1 MKKNYSIKKLLFLFI
16 TFFLFIG
23 QINAQKKKTDP
34 IAKPNHLRGKIN
46 KVYKASEKELLF
58 KEHLNT
64 RNEDKLVF
72 IKSENDKL
80 GFTHEKYRQY
90 YKNIKVD
97 FATPIVHI
105 KNGEIKSLSGEF
117 YQIEGVNITPKIT
130 KITAFQKA
138 VSSIGATSYLWEN
151 SKNAQLINYSK
162 PQGELIILPGYI
174 IGKKN
179 DKLAFKFDIYATKP
193 ISRGFVYVDAE
204 NGEILFYNAIIKH
217 ANNLLGVDFE
227 KYLSK
232 VKNTKSEDKI
242 LVTASAATRYSGT
255 RSIET
260 ITGTGGYILNDNT
273 RGNGINTYDLN
284 ESTNYSSAVEFSDN
298 DNNWTA
304 AEWDNTAKDN
314 GALDAHWG
322 AEMTYDY
329 WQSKHGRNSFD
340 GAGAAIN
347 SYVHY
352 NTAYDNAFWDG
363 SRMTYGDGSSDG
375 TVGNGYFDILTS
387 LDVAAHE
394 IGHAI
399 CSYTADLAYQKES
412 GAMNEAFSDIWAAS
426 VEAYAAPEKSI
437 WLIGEDIER
446 RTTSVSLRSM
456 SNPKDEGQPD
466 TYGGVN
472 WIDPNCTP
480 SSTNDYCG
488 VHTNSGVLNHWFYI
502 LSEGKSGTNDIGSV
516 YSVTGISIDKAAQ
529 IAFRIESV
537 YLSANST
544 YADAR
549 SFGIQSAEDLYGIG
563 SAEVIATT
571 NAFYAVGVGQEYGDT
586 SVTYCTSQGNSVAD
600 EFIGRVQI
608 GSIDNNSTA
617 SSGYTDFTAIST
629 DLNKDTSV
637 SITITPTWT
646 GTVYSEGYSVWI
658 DYNQDGDFAD
668 AGEQVWSKAASQ
680 TTPVSGTFTIP
691 TTATAGSTRMRVSM
705 KYNGIPTEC
714 EAFSYGEVEDY
725 TVNLIDATADTQVP
739 TAPTLTT
746 SNVTISTV
754 DLSWSGA
761 TDNVAVTGYN
771 VYKNGT
777 LLTSVTGT
785 TYQATGL
792 TLGTTYSF
800 TVRAKD
806 AAGNVSID
814 SNAASVTPTDTT
826 APTAPT
832 LTASNA
838 TTTTVDLSWTGAT
851 DNVAVTGYDVYKDG
865 ILLASVTGTTYQAT
879 GLTSGTTYSFT
890 IRAKDAAGNISVDS
904 NTATITTT
912 TVDTTAP
919 TAPTLTASNTTTTTV
934 DLSWTG
940 ATDNVSVTGYDVYKD
955 GIFLIS
961 TTATAYQATGLT
973 SGTTYSFTVRAKDA
987 AGNISTNSN
996 TVTITTTTVDTSAPT
1011 APTLTASNV
1020 TTSTVDLSWSGA
1032 TDNVAVTDYDVYK
1045 NGTLLASVTGTT
1057 YQATGLTS
1065 ATSYSF
1071 TVRAKDAAGN
1081 ISVDSNTATI
1091 TTLNQT
1097 VTYCASKGT
1106 TVTDEYIG
1114 NVQIG
1119 TINNASGSGN
1129 GYSDFTAIS
1138 TNLNKGTSVT
1148 ITVTPTWTATVYSE
1162 GYSVWIDYNQDGD
1175 FADAGEQVWSKA
1187 ASQTTP
1193 VSGTFTVPTTATAG
1207 STRMRVS
1214 MKYNGIPTECE
1225 TFSYGEVEDYTVN
1238 LIDAVADTQAPTSPT
1253 LTASNATA
1261 TTADLS
1267 WSGAT
1272 DNVSVTG
1279 YDVFKN
1285 GTLLA
1290 SVTGTTYQATG
1301 LTPATSYSF
1310 TVTAKDA
1317 AGNSSVS
1324 SNTATITTLN
1334 QTLTYCASKGN
1345 TVTDEYIGN
1354 VQIGTINNASG
1365 NGNGYSDFTA
1375 LSTNI
1380 SGTVTITV
1388 TPTWTATVYSE
1399 GYSVWI
1405 DYNQDGDFADAGE
1418 QVWSNAA
1425 TKTTP
1430 VSGTFTVPSTATTG
1444 ATRMRVSM
1452 KYNGIPTECETF
1464 TYGEV
1469 EDYTVV
1475 IGASAINTIGITTN
1489 TNTSITL
1496 YPNPVKGSFLT
1507 VRMSENTKA
1516 TYTIANILGQTVKS
1530 GSIINT
1536 IDVSELKSGMYI
1548 ININDGV
1555 KITSKKFIKE

>member
-1 MKKNYSIKKLLFLFI
+1 MKQNYSRKKLLFLFI
-16 TFFLFIG
+16 GLLFFIG
-23 QINAQKKKTDP
+23 QINAQKKQSTP
-34 IAKPNHLRGKIN
+34 TAKPSQLRVKLG
-46 KVYKASEKELLF
+46 KVYTANQKDLLF

-64 RNEDKLVF
+64 RNEDKIVF
-72 IKSENDKL
+72 VKSETDRL
-80 GFTHEKYRQY
+80 GFTHERYQQY

-97 FATPIVHI
+97 FATPIVHV

-117 YQIEGVNITPKIT
+117 YQIENLNTTPQISKEA
-130 KITAFQKA
+130 AFQRA
-138 VSSIGATSYLWEN
+138 VSSIGASSYMWQDTR
-151 SKNAQLINYSK
+151 NARLINYTK
-162 PQGELIILPGYI
+162 PEGELVILPGYL
-174 IGKKN
+174 IGKKE
-179 DKLAFKFDIYATKP
+179 DKLAFKFDIYATQP
-193 ISRGFVYVDAE
+193 ISRGFVYVDAK
-204 NGEILFYNAIIKH
+204 NGEVLFYNAIIKH
-217 ANNLLGVDFE
+217 IDKFSSKHKKSGSKE
-227 KYLSK
+227 KTT
-232 VKNTKSEDKI
+232 NIADKI
-242 LVTASAATRYSGT
+242 LVAGSAATRYSGT

-260 ITGTGGYILNDNT
+260 STATGGYILSDNT
-273 RGNGINTYDLN
+273 RGNGIHTYDLN
-284 ESTNYSSAVEFSDN
+284 ESTNYTSAVDFTDN

-329 WQSKHGRNSFD
+329 WSTKHNRNSFD

-352 NTAYDNAFWDG
+352 NVAYDNAFWDG
-363 SRMTYGDGSSDG
+363 SRMTYGDGSSNG
-375 TVGNGYFDILTS
+375 TVGNGTFDILTS

-394 IGHAI
+394 IGHAV
-399 CSYTADLAYQKES
+399 CTNTANLAYQKES
-412 GAMNEAFSDIWAAS
+412 GAMNEAFSDIWAAA
-426 VEAYAAPEKSI
+426 VESFAAPEKSV

-446 RTTSVSLRSM
+446 RTTSASLRSM
-456 SNPKDEGQPD
+456 SNPKAEGQPD
-466 TYGGVN
+466 TYGGTNWVN
-472 WIDPNCTP
+472 PNCTP

-502 LSEGKSGTNDIGSV
+502 LSVGKSGTNDIGSA
-516 YSVTGISIDKAAQ
+516 YSVTGIGIDKAAQ

-537 YLSANST
+537 YMSANST

-549 SFGIQSAEDLYGIG
+549 TFGIQSAEDLYGVG
-563 SAEVIATT
+563 SPEVIATT
-571 NAFYAVGVGQEYGDT
+571 NAFYAVGIGLEYGNNSLVYCASKGT
-586 SVTYCTSQGNSVAD
+586 TVTDEYIGN
-600 EFIGRVQI
+600 VQI
-608 GSIDNNSTA
+608 GTINNA
-617 SSGYTDFTAIST
+617 SGSGNGYSDFTAIST
-629 DLNKDTSV
+629 DLNKGASV
-637 SITITPTWT
+637 TITITPTWT
-646 GTVYSEGYSVWI
+646 ATVYSEGYSVWI

-714 EAFSYGEVEDY
+714 ETFSYGEVEDY
-725 TVNLIDATADTQVP
+725 TVNLIDATADTQAP
-739 TAPTLTT
+739 TAPTLTA

-761 TDNVAVTGYN
+761 TDNVGVTGYD

-777 LLTSVTGT
+777 LLASVTGT

-806 AAGNVSID
+806 AAGNVSVD
-814 SNAASVTPTDTT
+814 SNTTSVTPTDTT

-838 TTTTVDLSWTGAT
+838 TTTTVDLSWSGAT
-851 DNVAVTGYDVYKDG
+851 DNVGVTGYDVYKNG
-865 ILLASVTGTTYQAT
+865 TLLASVTGTTYQAT

-890 IRAKDAAGNISVDS
+890 IRAKDAAGNVSVDS
-904 NTATITTT
+904 NTATATTT

-919 TAPTLTASNTTTTTV
+919 TAPTLTASNATTTTV
-934 DLSWTG
+934 DLSWSG
-940 ATDNVSVTGYDVYKD
+940 ATDNVAVTGYDVYKN
-955 GIFLIS
+955 GVFLIS
-961 TTATAYQATGLT
+961 TTATTYQVTGLT

-987 AGNISTNSN
+987 AGNVSVDSN
-996 TVTITTTTVDTSAPT
+996 TATVTTTAVDTTAPT
-1011 APTLTASNV
+1011 APTLTASNA

-1032 TDNVAVTDYDVYK
+1032 TDNVAVTGYDVYK
-1045 NGTLLASVTGTT
+1045 NGTLLTSVTGTT
-1057 YQATGLTS
+1057 YQATGLTP

-1081 ISVDSNTATI
+1081 VSVDSNTATI

-1138 TNLNKGTSVT
+1138 TDLNKGASVT
-1148 ITVTPTWTATVYSE
+1148 ITITPTWTATVYSE

-1193 VSGTFTVPTTATAG
+1193 VSGTFTIPTTATAG

-1225 TFSYGEVEDYTVN
+1225 TFTYGEVEDYTVVLVDPVPDN
-1238 LIDAVADTQAPTSPT
+1238 QAPTAPT

-1272 DNVSVTG
+1272 DNVGVTG

-1345 TVTDEYIGN
+1345 VVTDEYIGR
-1354 VQIGTINNASG
+1354 VQIGTIDNASG

-1418 QVWSNAA
+1418 QVWSKAA
-1425 TKTTP
+1425 SKTTP
-1430 VSGTFTVPSTATTG
+1430 VSGTFTVPATATAG

-1475 IGASAINTIGITTN
+1475 IGAAPVNFAATTIDSTI
-1489 TNTSITL
+1489 SL
-1496 YPNPVKGSFLT
+1496 YPNPVKGNFLT
-1507 VRMSENTKA
+1507 VRMADSTKA

-1530 GSIINT
+1530 GSVRGA
-1536 IDVSELKSGMYI
+1536 IDVSGLKAGVYI

-1555 KITSKKFIKE
+1555 NVTTKKFVKQ

>member
-1 MKKNYSIKKLLFLFI
+1 MKQNYSKKKLLLIFISFL
-16 TFFLFIG
+16 LFIG
-23 QINAQKKKTDP
+23 QINAQKKELTP
-34 IAKPNHLRGKIN
+34 IAKPSQLRTKLG
-46 KVYKASEKELLF
+46 KVYRANQKDLLF
-58 KEHLNT
+58 KEHLNK
-64 RNEDKLVF
+64 RSEDKIIFV
-72 IKSENDKL
+72 KRESDRL
-80 GFTHEKYRQY
+80 GFTHEKYQQY

-97 FATPIVHI
+97 FATPIIHI

-117 YQIEGVNITPKIT
+117 YQIENLNITPRISKGIALQRA
-130 KITAFQKA
+130 I
-138 VSSIGATSYLWEN
+138 SSIGASSYMWQDAR
-151 SKNAQLINYSK
+151 NARLINYKK
-162 PQGELIILPGYI
+162 PEGELVILPGYL
-174 IGKKN
+174 IGKKE

-193 ISRGFVYVDAE
+193 ISRGFVYVDAK
-204 NGEILFYNAIIKH
+204 NGKVLFYNAIIKH
-217 ANNLLGVDFE
+217 INKFNN
-227 KYLSK
+227 
-232 VKNTKSEDKI
+232 KNKRTTSNLKSTKIADKI
-242 LVTASAATRYSGT
+242 LVTGSATTRYSGA

-260 ITGTGGYILNDNT
+260 LTGTGGYILNDNT
-273 RGNGINTYDLN
+273 RGNGIRTYDLN
-284 ESTNYSSAVEFSDN
+284 ESTNYASAVDFTDN

-329 WQSKHGRNSFD
+329 WLTKHNRNSFD
-340 GAGAAIN
+340 GAGATIN

-352 NTAYDNAFWDG
+352 DVAYDNAFWDG

-399 CSYTADLAYQKES
+399 CTNTANLAYQKES
-412 GAMNEAFSDIWAAS
+412 GAMNEAFSDIWAAA
-426 VEAYAAPEKSI
+426 VESFAAPEKSI

-456 SNPKDEGQPD
+456 SDPKAEGQPD
-466 TYGGVN
+466 TYGGTN

-502 LSEGKSGTNDIGSV
+502 LSVGKSGTNDIGSV
-516 YSVTGISIDKAAQ
+516 YSVTGIGIDKAAQ

-537 YLSANST
+537 YMSANST

-549 SFGIQSAEDLYGIG
+549 TFGVQSAEDLYGVG
-563 SAEVIATT
+563 SPEVIATT
-571 NAFYAVGVGQEYGDT
+571 NAFYAVGVGLEYGNN
-586 SVTYCTSQGNSVAD
+586 SVTYCASKGNSVTD
-600 EFIGRVQI
+600 EYIGNVQI
-608 GSIDNNSTA
+608 GTINNA
-617 SSGYTDFTAIST
+617 SGNGNGYSDFTAIST
-629 DLNKDTSV
+629 DLDKGA
-637 SITITPTWT
+637 SITITVTPTWT

-705 KYNGIPTEC
+705 KYNGVPTEC

-725 TVNLIDATADTQVP
+725 TVNLIDATADTQAP
-739 TAPTLTT
+739 TAPTLTA

-761 TDNVAVTGYN
+761 TDNVGVTGYD

-777 LLTSVTGT
+777 LLASVTGT

-806 AAGNVSID
+806 AAGNVSVD

-838 TTTTVDLSWTGAT
+838 TTTTVDLSW
-851 DNVAVTGYDVYKDG
+851 
-865 ILLASVTGTTYQAT
+865 
-879 GLTSGTTYSFT
+879 
-890 IRAKDAAGNISVDS
+890 
-904 NTATITTT
+904 
-912 TVDTTAP
+912 
-919 TAPTLTASNTTTTTV
+919 
-934 DLSWTG
+934 
-940 ATDNVSVTGYDVYKD
+940 
-955 GIFLIS
+955 
-961 TTATAYQATGLT
+961 
-973 SGTTYSFTVRAKDA
+973 
-987 AGNISTNSN
+987 
-996 TVTITTTTVDTSAPT
+996 
-1011 APTLTASNV
+1011 
-1020 TTSTVDLSWSGA
+1020 SGA
-1032 TDNVAVTDYDVYK
+1032 TDNVGVTGYDVYK

-1065 ATSYSF
+1065 GTTYSFTVIAKDAAGNVSVDSNTANVTTATIDTTAPTAPTLTASNTTTTSVDLAWSGATDNVAVTGYDVYKDGIFLITTTAITYQVTGLTPATTYSF
-1071 TVRAKDAAGN
+1071 TVRAKDVAGN
-1081 ISVDSNTATI
+1081 ISVDSNTATV

-1097 VTYCASKGT
+1097 ITYCASKGT

-1119 TINNASGSGN
+1119 TINNASGNGN
-1129 GYSDFTAIS
+1129 GYSDFTTIT
-1138 TNLNKGTSVT
+1138 TNLDKGASVT
-1148 ITVTPTWTATVYSE
+1148 ITVTPTWTGTVYSE

-1193 VSGTFTVPTTATAG
+1193 VSGTFTIPTTATAG
-1207 STRMRVS
+1207 GTRMRVS
-1214 MKYNGIPTECE
+1214 MKYNAIPTECE
-1225 TFSYGEVEDYTVN
+1225 TFTYGEVEDYTVILVDPVPDN
-1238 LIDAVADTQAPTSPT
+1238 QAPTAPT

-1272 DNVSVTG
+1272 DNVGVTG

-1285 GTLLA
+1285 GTLLT

-1310 TVTAKDA
+1310 TVTAKDG
-1317 AGNSSVS
+1317 AGNNSVS

-1345 TVTDEYIGN
+1345 IVTDEYIGR
-1354 VQIGTINNASG
+1354 VQIGTIDNASG

-1388 TPTWTATVYSE
+1388 TPTWTGTVYSE

-1418 QVWSNAA
+1418 QVWSNIA

-1430 VSGTFTVPSTATTG
+1430 VSGTFTIPTTATTG
-1444 ATRMRVSM
+1444 STRMRVSM
-1452 KYNGIPTECETF
+1452 KYNGVPTECETF

-1475 IGASAINTIGITTN
+1475 IGTAAINFAATTVDSTI
-1489 TNTSITL
+1489 SI

-1507 VRMSENTKA
+1507 VRMPDSTKA

-1530 GSIINT
+1530 GSVKGA
-1536 IDVSELKSGMYI
+1536 IDVSTLKAGVYLI
-1548 ININDGV
+1548 RINDG
-1555 KITSKKFIKE
+1555 INATTKKFIKQ